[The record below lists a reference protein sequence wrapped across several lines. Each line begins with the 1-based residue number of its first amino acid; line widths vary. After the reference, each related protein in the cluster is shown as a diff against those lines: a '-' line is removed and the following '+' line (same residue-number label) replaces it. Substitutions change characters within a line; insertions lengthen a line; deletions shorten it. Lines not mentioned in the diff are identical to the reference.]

1 MGRRKFWFALAAA
14 GVIGGLVGIVLTEL
28 MHFIQHTAYGYGADG
43 VYTSFREGVAR
54 ASEGR
59 RLGVLILCGMLA
71 GGGWWLLKRFGKPQI
86 GIKAALK
93 QPLRGLPFLTT
104 VFHVLLQIIT
114 VGLGSPLGREVA
126 PREMTA
132 AFAFAGGRRLD
143 LDEDEM
149 RLLIAC
155 ASGAGL
161 AAVYNVPLAST
172 LFILEAMLGVWTQ
185 QAVAA
190 ALLTSVIAA
199 AVARIGLGDV
209 QQYHPANLAVNT
221 SLLWF
226 SAVIGPILGATAV
239 YFRRSAEKFPFLK
252 RDNPRIIP
260 LAIALFALIG
270 AIAVWFPEILGNGK
284 AGNQLTF
291 GGLTGWQY
299 ALELAAVKWLVVL
312 MALAAGAYGG
322 LITPSM
328 MLGSTIAFAAAAA
341 WNSVFPEMP
350 SESAAVV
357 GAAVFL
363 GVSLKMP
370 LTAIVFVLELT
381 YAPLSLLLPLCIGMA
396 GALGTSGKIGFK

>member
-1 MGRRKFWFALAAA
+1 MGRRKLWFALAAA

-43 VYTSFREGVAR
+43 VYTSFRKGVAR

-93 QPLRGLPFLTT
+93 QPLQGLPFLTT

-132 AFAFAGGRRLD
+132 AFAFAGGRRLG
-143 LDEDEM
+143 LDEGEM

-185 QAVAA
+185 QAAA
-190 ALLTSVIAA
+190 ALLTSVIAT

-209 QQYHPANLAVNT
+209 QQYQPANLAVNT

-299 ALELAAVKWLVVL
+299 SLELTAVKWAVVL

-328 MLGSTIAFAAAAA
+328 MLGSTISFAAAAA

-363 GVSLKMP
+363 GVSLNMP
-370 LTAIVFVLELT
+370 LTAAVFVLELT
-381 YAPLSLLLPLCIGMA
+381 YAPAALLMPLCTGMA
-396 GALGTSGKIGFK
+396 GAVWTARKMGCK

>member
-1 MGRRKFWFALAAA
+1 MGRRKLWFALAAA

-43 VYTSFREGVAR
+43 VYTSFREGVAQ
-54 ASEGR
+54 ASGMR
-59 RLGVLILCGMLA
+59 RVAVLTLCGAIA

-86 GIKAALK
+86 EIKAALK
-93 QPLRGLPFLTT
+93 QPLQGLPFLTT

-132 AFAFAGGRRLD
+132 AFAFAGGRRLG

-190 ALLTSVIAA
+190 ALLTSVIAT

-209 QQYHPANLAVNT
+209 QQYHPANLTVST

-239 YFRRSAEKFPFLK
+239 FFQRTAQKFPFIK
-252 RDNPRIIP
+252 RDNIRIIL
-260 LAIALFALIG
+260 LAVCMFALIG
-270 AIAVWFPEILGNGK
+270 VISVWFPEVLGNGK

-291 GGLTGWQY
+291 SGLTGWQY
-299 ALELAAVKWLVVL
+299 ALELAAVKWPVV
-312 MALAAGAYGG
+312 

-328 MLGSTIAFAAAAA
+328 MLGSTVSFAAAAA
-341 WNSVFPEMP
+341 WNSVFPAMP

-396 GALGTSGKIGFK
+396 GALGTSGKMGFK